1 MTKQVFIATVAG
13 TALAVMVCG
22 VTRPA
27 GAQIPTDGPVMKP
40 SCAVTT
46 AELWPPNH
54 QLTDVGLSVT
64 NCSSSNY
71 CTIKVYSNQMDLETS
86 SGDFS
91 PDAKSPNPNQPPLC
105 LRAERDGIDHPDGRV
120 YLIIVKSGPNCDC
133 CTVEVSHDRSD
144 TSEMTVDTQANAA
157 QTYCM
162 TNCMAPPG
170 YFQVGVGPV
179 VGPKQSCN

>member
-1 MTKQVFIATVAG
+1 MTRQVFIATLAG
-13 TALAVMVCG
+13 TALALAVGG
-22 VTRPA
+22 VARPA
-27 GAQIPTDGPVMKP
+27 SAQMTGPTTSP

-64 NCSSSNY
+64 NCNSSNS
-71 CTIKVYSNQMDLETS
+71 CTINVYSNQKDLETS

-91 PDAKSPNPNQPPLC
+91 PDAKSPTPNQPPLC

-120 YLIIVKSGPNCDC
+120 YLIIVKNGSGCDC

-144 TSEMTVDTQANAA
+144 TSETTVDAQAEAA
-157 QTYCM
+157 QSYCQM
-162 TNCMAPPG
+162 TCMAPMG
-170 YFQVGVGPV
+170 YSQVGVGPV
-179 VGPKQSCN
+179 VGPKQTCN